1 MNTLKSAAVILVL
14 AGVLY
19 GVYTA
24 LNKPETQPPPG
35 MTSRDLDDIGP
46 PEIDFSVGG
55 QAAEQ
60 RTADVAAPPAALTLS
75 SESRSPADLPAAGNS
90 NSSTGRSIYGPG
102 DATSDAPGG
111 TPVETADAAGA
122 NRRLNYE
129 TPDVASHVR
138 TESTVE
144 PRAPSSLAA
153 VAFRRDGQLAEQHV
167 ADGKFRTAL
176 ATLSAHY
183 HADLAPEDRAQ
194 LLAWLDALAAK
205 VIYSRE
211 HLLESPYVVRG
222 RETLFDV
229 AERLH
234 VPAELLANINGVNDP
249 RILVVGTE
257 LKVVPGP
264 MRADVNLAAGEL
276 TLFLGELYAGRF
288 PIALGNEPPEPAE
301 YAVQNKNID
310 RTYIGPDGR
319 TIPANDPT
327 NPYGQCWID
336 LGTKACIH
344 GSPQS
349 AAPGTQTL
357 GCISLSPQDARD
369 VYAMLV
375 PGSKVVV
382 RR

>member
-24 LNKPETQPPPG
+24 LNTRSTPPPTG
-35 MTSRDLDDIGP
+35 MSARELDNIAP
-46 PEIDFSVGG
+46 PEIDFAIGG
-55 QAAEQ
+55 GSNAEPL
-60 RTADVAAPPAALTLS
+60 AAPPEPLTLS
-75 SESRSPADLPAAGNS
+75 SESRSPAAPAASGPP
-90 NSSTGRSIYGPG
+90 SIYGPAG
-102 DATSDAPGG
+102 AAAHPPTTAPPPEQSADAGSYNQRSNFEMPEG
-111 TPVETADAAGA
+111 TADRGQRTDDRGQTAAD
-122 NRRLNYE
+122 N
-129 TPDVASHVR
+129 
-138 TESTVE
+138 
-144 PRAPSSLAA
+144 PSSGVLAA
-153 VAFRRDGQLAEQHV
+153 ASFRRDLQLAEQQV
-167 ADGKFRTAL
+167 ADGKFRSAL
-176 ATLSAHY
+176 ATLSLHY
-183 HADLAPEDRAQ
+183 QADLSSEDRAL

-211 HLLESPYVVRG
+211 HLLDSPYVVRG
-222 RETLFDV
+222 RETLFDL
-229 AERLH
+229 AQQLH
-234 VPAELLANINGVNDP
+234 VPAELLANINGVADP
-249 RILVVGTE
+249 RILLQGTE

-264 MRADVNLAAGEL
+264 MRADVSLATGEL
-276 TLFLGELYAGRF
+276 TLLLGDLYAGRF
-288 PIALGNEPPEPAE
+288 PISIGNEPPPPGE
-301 YAVQNKNID
+301 YSVQNKTPD

-336 LGTKACIH
+336 LGPAACIH

-349 AAPGTQTL
+349 AAPAAQTL